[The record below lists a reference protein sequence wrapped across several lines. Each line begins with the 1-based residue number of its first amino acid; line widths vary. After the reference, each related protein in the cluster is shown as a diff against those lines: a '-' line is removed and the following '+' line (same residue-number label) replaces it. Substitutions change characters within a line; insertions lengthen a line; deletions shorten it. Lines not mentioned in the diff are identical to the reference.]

1 MVQTFS
7 NMQHNS
13 YIVDFTFAH
22 PMNPDDAWKFT
33 VLAEWGLTIPPKD
46 EMWWVKGH
54 VPLSMAKWEF

>member
-1 MVQTFS
+1 
-7 NMQHNS
+7 MQHNS